1 MGKKLLAVF
10 DQDLKVGVR
19 DSLMCEIAKA
29 ILKEC
34 DDLNATEA
42 ASSSG
47 KYHPVAD
54 LGKEGLVR
62 HSRLVAELACI
73 MARSIPAYD
82 EDINHDIIFLSGLL
96 HDLCKYQPAQE
107 GEEGYPNQGDIH
119 TNFDHPKKM
128 QELVLRV
135 SNDYIDNMTG
145 VEESKILLRNSW
157 ARIAANIATHMSRW
171 NVNEKYAP
179 GVVLDTPQ
187 SLEQYIIVFAD
198 LVSANSELPG
208 IMKQMEEEAVA
219 YIVGRKK

>member
-19 DSLMCEIAKA
+19 DPLMSEIAKA

-47 KYHPVAD
+47 KYHPIAD

-62 HSRLVAELACI
+62 HSRLVAQLACI

-96 HDLCKYQPAQE
+96 HDLCKYQPTQE
-107 GEEGYPNQGDIH
+107 GEEGDIH
-119 TNFDHPKKM
+119 TNFDHPRKM
-128 QELVLRV
+128 QELINKV
-135 SNDYIDNMTG
+135 SKEYIDGMPG
-145 VEESKILLRNSW
+145 EEESKILLRNSW

-198 LVSANSELPG
+198 IISANSELPG

-219 YIVGRKK
+219 YIVGRKR